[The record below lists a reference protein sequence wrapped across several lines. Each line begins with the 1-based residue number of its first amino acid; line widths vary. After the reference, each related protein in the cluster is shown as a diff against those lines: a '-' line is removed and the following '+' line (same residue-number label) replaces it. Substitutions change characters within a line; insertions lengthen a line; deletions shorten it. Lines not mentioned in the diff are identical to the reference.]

1 MITQSQKKIIEY
13 PYQPNHILRID
24 AGPGSGKTFTLLK
37 KIEYLVEQQNVDPQ
51 EILVLSLTNK
61 AVENVRANLNE
72 KYRHLCCIK
81 TFHSMANRLIKD
93 VKGFVNVIDDN
104 GWRALHELYG
114 PKKLTSFRSLEKSV
128 VKYRETGHLAHEEVL
143 KILDLMKKCNVYSHY
158 DLIQESIKY
167 IDASVLN
174 KQFKVIIIDEYQDLY
189 PFLIPFIKKFAKN
202 SQLIMFGDMN
212 QSIYQ
217 FLGNN
222 ERAIESIGYNTVLH
236 LKDNF
241 RSSPEIMEFV
251 NSQDNETSKNQIE
264 SGMNGKEKDIVVYSK
279 SESGV
284 PPLNFNN
291 DLIGEI
297 SKLICCGVNFKDIA
311 VLTRTNAEVTNIVNK
326 LNLYNIPNE
335 KILKYSKFIVSLI
348 DIMRLSIDL
357 KTGANNEF
365 NRVLVLKKLSDWDL
379 NDLKIARLDQ
389 DLRALHDIADPI
401 ELVKKLVTISYNLGN
416 VPDSTIYKFT
426 EIMKICSECG
436 TYNMSL
442 VECFFDKALDVT
454 LDSSDENSVK
464 VSTIHASKGLEYPI
478 VFVDKLELAWMGQSS
493 SMQDGKNNGFFTGER
508 NVKYVAYTRP
518 RNLLYL
524 NNFGIKNHNIL
535 TNSSFWDYYYKDLR
549 LPNRF
554 NQSFAIKSFQKLGKF
569 LSRA

>member
-1 MITQSQKKIIEY
+1 MITHSQKKIIEY

-37 KIEYLVEQQNVDPQ
+37 KIEHLVEQQNIDPQ

-72 KYRHLCCIK
+72 KYRYLCCIK
-81 TFHSMANRLIKD
+81 TFHSMANKLIKD

-114 PKKLTSFRSLEKSV
+114 PKKLTSFKNLEKSV
-128 VKYRETGHLAHEEVL
+128 VKYRETGHLVHKEVL
-143 KILDLMKKCNVYSHY
+143 KILDLMEKCNVYSHY

-167 IDASVLN
+167 IDASDLN

-222 ERAIESIGYNTVLH
+222 EKALESIGYNTILH
-236 LKDNF
+236 LRDNF

-251 NSQDNETSKNQIE
+251 SAQDSGNPNNQMET
-264 SGMNGKEKDIVVYSK
+264 GKVGEDEGIVVYSK
-279 SESGV
+279 PESGV

-291 DLIGEI
+291 DLVGEI
-297 SKLICCGVNFKDIA
+297 SKLICCGVDFKDIA

-326 LNLYNIPNE
+326 LNIYNIPNE
-335 KILKYSKFIVSLI
+335 KILKYSKFITSLI
-348 DIMRLSIDL
+348 DVMRLSMDL

-365 NRVLVLKKLSDWDL
+365 NRVLVLKKLCDWDL
-379 NDLKIARLDQ
+379 SDPKTARLDH
-389 DLRALHDIADPI
+389 DLRALHEITDPV
-401 ELVKKLVTISYNLGN
+401 ELVKQLVTISYNLGN
-416 VPDSTIYKFT
+416 VPDSTIYKFA

-436 TYNMSL
+436 TGNLSL

-464 VSTIHASKGLEYPI
+464 VSTIHAAKGLEYPI
-478 VFVDKLELAWMGQSS
+478 VFVDKLELSWMGQFSNL
-493 SMQDGKNNGFFTGER
+493 QDGKKNGLLTGER

-524 NNFGIKNHNIL
+524 NNFGIKNHNIM

-549 LPNRF
+549 VPNRF
-554 NQSFAIKSFQKLGKF
+554 NQSLALKSFQKLGKF
-569 LSRA
+569 LGRA